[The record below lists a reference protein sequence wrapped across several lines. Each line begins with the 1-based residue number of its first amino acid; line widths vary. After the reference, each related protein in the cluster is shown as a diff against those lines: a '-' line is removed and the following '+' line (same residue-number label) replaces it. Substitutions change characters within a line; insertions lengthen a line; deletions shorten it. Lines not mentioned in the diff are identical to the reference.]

1 MGDPVNIL
9 LTADWHVRGDCP
21 RCRIDEDWLESQRKD
36 IQGVRAVADSEG
48 CDEVWI
54 LGDLFHQP
62 RVATEAVVMVLDELR
77 KFTQTIRILP
87 GNHDLPHHSYE
98 NRDRSS
104 LGVVLKSY
112 SELTG
117 REVEEYPGEGLGVN
131 ARPFGMDED
140 PAVLSCDVW
149 ATHRLVFKDESARPM
164 KGLGWTAQELL
175 DAAPGVRQ
183 MIVTGDY
190 HHGYIHTGPD
200 GRRVVTPGCLNIQAA
215 DMVDYQPRV
224 YVWDTA
230 SAELKVCL
238 LKSNTDQVVT
248 DYLAAQR
255 EKDARMEQVLE
266 AVRSSAEVSLDFL
279 DNLEKAAAQDSPGV
293 RGIIGEVLDN
303 LNEDRK

>member
-77 KFTQTIRILP
+77 KFRQVVRILP

-104 LGVVLKSY
+104 LGIVLKSY
-112 SELTG
+112 PELISRIDG
-117 REVEEYPGEGLGVN
+117 CGEYDRLDLS
-131 ARPFGMDED
+131 AFPFGMDPD
-140 PAVLSCDVW
+140 PAVLACDVW
-149 ATHRLVFKDESARPM
+149 ATHRLVFKDDDTRPM

-215 DMVDYQPRV
+215 DMADYQPRI
-224 YVWDTA
+224 YVWDVGTGDVKECPLETNA
-230 SAELKVCL
+230 G
-238 LKSNTDQVVT
+238 QVVT